1 VEIDLCDTIWV
12 AQFRQ
17 TGDNLVHIASAYTS
31 PVWKSESYSWPCRIW
46 MKWSDCS
53 TTCALYLPTRENT
66 WPSCSSWAWPRQHSS
81 HTFLVWQTTPPWHE
95 RTPVTLN
102 GHPHYPNDLDK
113 PLIEAAADRIRKYR
127 ADYNQ
132 NPQYTISF
140 MPTIVST
147 SGRLH
152 SEFVRILFLQ
162 DHRETDR
169 FFAVWGV
176 QFAQHHRGGF
186 HYRHTSFSSLN

>member
-1 VEIDLCDTIWV
+1 LVLDLRV
-12 AQFRQ
+12 A
-17 TGDNLVHIASAYTS
+17 
-31 PVWKSESYSWPCRIW
+31 
-46 MKWSDCS
+46 
-53 TTCALYLPTRENT
+53 
-66 WPSCSSWAWPRQHSS
+66 
-81 HTFLVWQTTPPWHE
+81 HE
-95 RTPVTLN
+95 RWASSTDATLN
-102 GHPHYPNDLDK
+102 GHPHYPNVLDK

-162 DHRETDR
+162 NHRETDR
-169 FFAVWGV
+169 FFETSGV
-176 QFAQHHRGGF
+176 QLVEHNRGGF
-186 HYRHTSFSSLN
+186 HYLRVVFSSLIKAKRGEHCWTAAFISPAGRGKTPKPSFKKLKKPKFSAGGKGLCRCGRA